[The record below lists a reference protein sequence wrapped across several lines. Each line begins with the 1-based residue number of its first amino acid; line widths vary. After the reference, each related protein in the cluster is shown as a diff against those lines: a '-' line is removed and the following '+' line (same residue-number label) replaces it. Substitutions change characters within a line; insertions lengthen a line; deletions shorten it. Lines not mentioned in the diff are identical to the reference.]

1 MVFFNGDKVLPAGK
15 GSAYRKEGGFSN
27 RAGERERPLVARMT
41 KNTPKHKCL
50 CLVGFHLETHPA
62 TA

>member
-1 MVFFNGDKVLPAGK
+1 MVFFSGDKVLPAGK

-27 RAGERERPLVARMT
+27 RADEHERPLVARRT
-41 KNTPKHKCL
+41 KNTPKHRYV
-50 CLVGFHLETHPA
+50 VGFHLETHPA